1 MDLEVEMLR
10 GCGLAEVGLGV
21 AGVGRKVLK
30 GIRVKISGVQRA
42 GIQRSSVHKPCL
54 ARAAVTS
61 SARVANCGDS
71 SMLRLP
77 EDDRWLSRWRWG
89 DTEPDRPGDWTTI
102 SAPWSTRALAW
113 SRNIS
118 LWLSI

>member
-1 MDLEVEMLR
+1 M
-10 GCGLAEVGLGV
+10 AE
-21 AGVGRKVLK
+21 KFE
-30 GIRVKISGVQRA
+30 GIMVRTSGAQS
-42 GIQRSSVHKPCL
+42 GEIQRSSVHKPCL

-61 SARVANCGDS
+61 SARVANCGES
-71 SMLRLP
+71 IMLRLP

-89 DTEPDRPGDWTTI
+89 DTEPDRPGDWTMI

-113 SRNIS
+113 SRNDS